1 MTYFWKIFRFAKPYS
16 KYMALN
22 IFFNVLYA
30 FFNAFSFLVLMPML
44 EVLFGE
50 NRAVYTK
57 PSFSGA
63 LDFKT
68 YVSDRMSFEVTRYA
82 GEDPQRALLL
92 VISLILVTFLLK
104 NLFNYIALF
113 FITFLRNGILKDI
126 RIALYNTI
134 TKMSMAHFTEK
145 RKGDL
150 MSRVSNDVTEI
161 QYSFLSI
168 IELLIREPLTITF
181 ALIMMLGISAK
192 LTLFVL
198 LFVPFAGILISRI
211 GKTLQPKSNKVQIE
225 VGEVLAKIEETISGL
240 NIIKAFRAEGSFQAK
255 FKDTNQRLFKLSNS
269 LINRMNLSSPLSEFL
284 GIGVFAVLLWYGGSL
299 VLVEKQLNAAAFLTF
314 LLLAY
319 GVLTPAKGI
328 SKALYSI
335 KKGNAAAARILE
347 VLETPNPIVD
357 PVKPEKMSAFSKEIS
372 FNKVSFAYENELVI
386 DKLNLTIPK
395 GSSVALVGPSGGGK
409 STIANLVPRFY
420 DVNEGSISIDG
431 TDIRQI
437 TKNDLRSL
445 MGIVTQDSIL
455 FNDTVANNLRIAKPD
470 ATEKELKNAAE
481 IANAL
486 SFIEALPKGFDTAI
500 GDQGN
505 KLSGGQKQRL
515 SIARA
520 VLKNPEILILDEA
533 TSALDTESERLV
545 QEALIKM
552 MKSRT
557 SLVIA
562 HRLSTIQ
569 NADLIVVLQNGK
581 IAEKGI
587 HEELI
592 AKNGTYKK
600 LIELQSFQKY
610 TP

>member
-57 PSFSGA
+57 PSFTGA

-192 LTLFVL
+192 LTFFVL

-357 PVKPEKMSAFSKEIS
+357 PVNPEKMSAFSKEIS

-431 TDIRQI
+431 TDIRQF

-455 FNDTVANNLRIAKPD
+455 FNDTVANNLRVAKPD
-470 ATEKELKNAAE
+470 ATEKELMSAAE
-481 IANAL
+481 IANAH
-486 SFIEALPKGFDTAI
+486 SFIKALHKGFDTAI

-557 SLVIA
+557 SLIIA

-569 NADLIVVLQNGK
+569 NADLIIVLQNGK
-581 IAEKGI
+581 ITEKGT

-600 LIELQSFQKY
+600 LIELQSFQ
-610 TP
+610 

>member
-50 NRAVYTK
+50 NRSVYSK
-57 PSFSGA
+57 PSFTGT

-126 RIALYNTI
+126 RIDLYNTI

-168 IELLIREPLTITF
+168 IELLIREPLTIAF
-181 ALIMMLGISAK
+181 ALIMMLSISAK

-299 VLVEKQLNAAAFLTF
+299 VLVEKQLNAAAFITF
-314 LLLAY
+314 LGLAY

-372 FNKVSFAYENELVI
+372 FNKVSFAYEDKLVI

-420 DVNEGSISIDG
+420 DIDEGSISIDG

-470 ATEKELKNAAE
+470 ASEKELKNAAK

-557 SLVIA
+557 SIVIA

-581 IAEKGI
+581 IAEKGT

-600 LIELQSFQKY
+600 LIELQSFQ
-610 TP
+610 

>member
-57 PSFSGA
+57 PSFSSA

-168 IELLIREPLTITF
+168 IELLIREPLTIVF
-181 ALIMMLGISAK
+181 ALIMMFSISAK

-198 LFVPFAGILISRI
+198 LFVPFAGILITRI
-211 GKTLQPKSNKVQIE
+211 GKTLQPKSNKVQVE

-240 NIIKAFRAEGSFQAK
+240 NIIKAFRAEGSFQSK
-255 FKDTNQRLFKLSNS
+255 FRDTNQRLFKLSNS

-284 GIGVFAVLLWYGGSL
+284 GISVFAVLLWYGGSL
-299 VLVEKQLNAAAFLTF
+299 VLVEKQLNAAAFITF
-314 LLLAY
+314 LGLAY

-357 PVKPEKMSAFSKEIS
+357 PVKPKKMSAFNKGVR
-372 FNKVSFAYENELVI
+372 FNEVSFSYEDELVI
-386 DKLNLTIPK
+386 DKLNLAIPK

-431 TDIRQI
+431 KDIRQF

-486 SFIEALPKGFDTAI
+486 SFIEALPKGFDTSI

-581 IAEKGI
+581 IAEKGT

-592 AKNGTYKK
+592 AKKGTYKK
-600 LIELQSFQKY
+600 LIELQSFQ
-610 TP
+610 

>member
-1 MTYFWKIFRFAKPYS
+1 MSYFWKIFGFARPYK

-22 IFFNVLYA
+22 VFFNILYA

-50 NRAVYTK
+50 NRVVETK
-57 PSFSGA
+57 PSFNSA
-63 LDFKT
+63 MDFKSF
-68 YVSDRMSFEVTRYA
+68 VSDRMNYEVTRFSND
-82 GEDPQRALLL
+82 DPERALLL
-92 VISLILVTFLLK
+92 VISLILVTFFLK
-104 NLFNYIALF
+104 NIFNYAALF

-126 RIALYNTI
+126 RIALYNKVTN
-134 TKMSMAHFTEK
+134 MSMSHFTEK

-168 IELLIREPLTITF
+168 IELLIREPLTIFF
-181 ALIMMLGISAK
+181 ALIMMFSISAK

-198 LFVPFAGILISRI
+198 IFVPFAGILISRI

-240 NIIKAFRAEGSFQAK
+240 NIIKAFRAESNFQEK
-255 FKDTNQRLFKLSNS
+255 FKQTNQRLFKLSNS
-269 LINRMNLSSPLSEFL
+269 LINRMNLSSPLSEFM

-299 VLVEKQLNAAAFLTF
+299 VLVEKQMNAAAFITF
-314 LLLAY
+314 LGLAY

-328 SKALYSI
+328 SKALYNI
-335 KKGNAAAARILE
+335 KKGNAAAARVLE
-347 VLETPNPIVD
+347 VLETENPIKNPKNPLD
-357 PVKPEKMSAFSKEIS
+357 FGK
-372 FNKVSFAYENELVI
+372 FNKNITFNDVSFSYENEIVI
-386 DKLNLTIPK
+386 DTLNLTIKK
-395 GSSVALVGPSGGGK
+395 GTSVALVGPSGGGK

-420 DVNEGSISIDG
+420 DVTKGCIQIDG
-431 TDIRQI
+431 NDIRDI
-437 TKNDLRSL
+437 SKDDLREL

-455 FNDTVANNLRIAKPD
+455 FNDSIRNNLRIAKPD
-470 ATEKELKNAAE
+470 ATDEEMRKATQ

-486 SFIEALPKGFDTAI
+486 SFIEALPNGFDTVI

-515 SIARA
+515 SISRA
-520 VLKNPEILILDEA
+520 VLKDPAVLILDEA

-545 QEALIKM
+545 QDALIQM
-552 MKSRT
+552 MKNRT

-569 NADLIVVLQNGK
+569 NADLIIVLQNGK
-581 IAEKGI
+581 IVEKGK

-592 AKNGTYKK
+592 AKKGVYKK
-600 LIELQSFQKY
+600 LIELQSFQ
-610 TP
+610 

>member
-57 PSFSGA
+57 PSFSSA

-68 YVSDRMSFEVTRYA
+68 YVSDRMSFEVTSYA

-168 IELLIREPLTITF
+168 IELLIREPLTIVF
-181 ALIMMLGISAK
+181 ALLMMFSISAK

-198 LFVPFAGILISRI
+198 LFVPFAGILITRI
-211 GKTLQPKSNKVQIE
+211 GKTLQPKSNKVQVE

-240 NIIKAFRAEGSFQAK
+240 NIIKAFRAEGSFQSK
-255 FKDTNQRLFKLSNS
+255 FRDTNQRLFKLSNS

-284 GIGVFAVLLWYGGSL
+284 GISVFAVLLWYGGSL
-299 VLVEKQLNAAAFLTF
+299 VLVEKQLNAAAFITF
-314 LLLAY
+314 LGLAY

-357 PVKPEKMSAFSKEIS
+357 PVKPKKMSAFNKGVR
-372 FNKVSFAYENELVI
+372 FNEVSFAYEDELVI

-431 TDIRQI
+431 TDIRQF

-486 SFIEALPKGFDTAI
+486 SFIEALPKGFDTSI

-581 IAEKGI
+581 IAEKGT

-592 AKNGTYKK
+592 AKKGTYKK
-600 LIELQSFQKY
+600 LIKLQSFQ
-610 TP
+610 

>member
-1 MTYFWKIFRFAKPYS
+1 MSYFWKIFGFAKPFK

-22 IFFNVLYA
+22 VFFNILYA

-50 NRAVYTK
+50 NRVVETK
-57 PSFSGA
+57 PSFNSA
-63 LDFKT
+63 MDFKRF
-68 YVSDRMSFEVTRYA
+68 VSDRMNYEVTRFSND
-82 GEDPQRALLL
+82 DPERALLL
-92 VISLILVTFLLK
+92 VISLILVTFFLK
-104 NLFNYIALF
+104 NIFNYAALF

-126 RIALYNTI
+126 RIALYNKVTN
-134 TKMSMAHFTEK
+134 MSMSHFTEK

-168 IELLIREPLTITF
+168 IELLIREPLTIFF
-181 ALIMMLGISAK
+181 ALIMMFSISAK

-198 LFVPFAGILISRI
+198 IFVPFAGILISRI

-240 NIIKAFRAEGSFQAK
+240 NIIKAFRAESNFQEK
-255 FKDTNQRLFKLSNS
+255 FKQTNQRLFKLSNS
-269 LINRMNLSSPLSEFL
+269 LINRMNLSSPLSEFM

-299 VLVEKQLNAAAFLTF
+299 VLVEKQMNAAAFITF
-314 LLLAY
+314 LGLAY

-328 SKALYSI
+328 SKALYNI
-335 KKGNAAAARILE
+335 KKGNAAAARVLE
-347 VLETPNPIVD
+347 VLETENPIKNPKNPVD
-357 PVKPEKMSAFSKEIS
+357 FGK
-372 FNKVSFAYENELVI
+372 FNKNITFKDVSFSYENEIVI
-386 DKLNLTIPK
+386 DTLNLTIKK
-395 GSSVALVGPSGGGK
+395 GTSVALVGPSGGGK

-420 DVNEGSISIDG
+420 DVTKGCIQIDG
-431 TDIRQI
+431 NDIRDI
-437 TKNDLRSL
+437 SKDDLREL

-455 FNDTVANNLRIAKPD
+455 FNDSIRNNLRIAKPD
-470 ATEKELKNAAE
+470 ATDEEMRKATQ

-486 SFIEALPKGFDTAI
+486 SFIEALPNGFDTVI

-515 SIARA
+515 SISRA
-520 VLKNPEILILDEA
+520 VLKDPAVLILDEA

-545 QEALIKM
+545 QDALIQM
-552 MKSRT
+552 MKNRT

-569 NADLIVVLQNGK
+569 NADLIIVLQNGK
-581 IAEKGI
+581 IVEKGK

-592 AKNGTYKK
+592 AKKGVYKK
-600 LIELQSFQKY
+600 LIELQSFQ
-610 TP
+610 

>member
-126 RIALYNTI
+126 RISLYNTI

-168 IELLIREPLTITF
+168 IELLIREPLTIAF
-181 ALIMMLGISAK
+181 ALIMMFSISAK

-255 FKDTNQRLFKLSNS
+255 FKDTNQRLFRLSNS

-299 VLVEKQLNAAAFLTF
+299 VLVEKQLNAAAFITF
-314 LLLAY
+314 LGLAY

-372 FNKVSFAYENELVI
+372 FNKVSFAYEEEIVI

-420 DVNEGSISIDG
+420 DVNEGIISIDG

-581 IAEKGI
+581 ITEKGT

-600 LIELQSFQKY
+600 LIELQSFQ
-610 TP
+610 

>member
-1 MTYFWKIFRFAKPYS
+1 MSYFWKIFGFAKPFK

-22 IFFNVLYA
+22 VFFNILYA

-50 NRAVYTK
+50 NRVVETK
-57 PSFSGA
+57 PSFNNA
-63 LDFKT
+63 MDFKSF
-68 YVSDRMSFEVTRYA
+68 VSDRMNYEVTRFSND
-82 GEDPQRALLL
+82 DPERALLL
-92 VISLILVTFLLK
+92 VISLILVTFFLK
-104 NLFNYIALF
+104 NIFNYAALF

-126 RIALYNTI
+126 RIALYNKVTN
-134 TKMSMAHFTEK
+134 MSMSHFTEK

-168 IELLIREPLTITF
+168 IELLIREPLTIFF
-181 ALIMMLGISAK
+181 ALIMMFSISAK

-198 LFVPFAGILISRI
+198 IFVPFAGILISRI

-240 NIIKAFRAEGSFQAK
+240 NIIKAFRAESNFQEK
-255 FKDTNQRLFKLSNS
+255 FKQTNQRLFKLSNS
-269 LINRMNLSSPLSEFL
+269 LINRMNLSSPLSEFM

-299 VLVEKQLNAAAFLTF
+299 VLVEKQMNAAAFITF
-314 LLLAY
+314 LGLAY

-328 SKALYSI
+328 SKALYNI
-335 KKGNAAAARILE
+335 KKGNAAAARVLE
-347 VLETPNPIVD
+347 VLETENPIKNPKNPVD
-357 PVKPEKMSAFSKEIS
+357 FGK
-372 FNKVSFAYENELVI
+372 FNKNITFKDVSFSYENEIVI
-386 DKLNLTIPK
+386 DTLNLTIKK
-395 GSSVALVGPSGGGK
+395 GTSVALVGPSGGGK

-420 DVNEGSISIDG
+420 DVTKGCIQIDG
-431 TDIRQI
+431 NDIRDI
-437 TKNDLRSL
+437 SKDDLREL

-455 FNDTVANNLRIAKPD
+455 FNDSIRNNLRIAKPD
-470 ATEKELKNAAE
+470 ATDEEMRKATQ

-486 SFIEALPKGFDTAI
+486 SFIEALPNGFDTVI

-515 SIARA
+515 SISRA
-520 VLKNPEILILDEA
+520 VLKDPAVLILDEA

-545 QEALIKM
+545 QDALIQM
-552 MKSRT
+552 MKNRT

-569 NADLIVVLQNGK
+569 NADLIIVLQNGK
-581 IAEKGI
+581 IVEKGK

-592 AKNGTYKK
+592 AKKGVYKK
-600 LIELQSFQKY
+600 LIELQSFQ
-610 TP
+610 

>member
-30 FFNAFSFLVLMPML
+30 FFNSFSFLVLMPML

-57 PSFSGA
+57 PLFSSA

-168 IELLIREPLTITF
+168 IELLIREPLTIVF
-181 ALIMMLGISAK
+181 ALLMMFSISAK

-198 LFVPFAGILISRI
+198 LFVPFAGILITRI
-211 GKTLQPKSNKVQIE
+211 GKTLQPKSNKVQVE

-240 NIIKAFRAEGSFQAK
+240 NIIKAFRAEGSFQSK
-255 FKDTNQRLFKLSNS
+255 FRDTNQRLFKLSNS

-284 GIGVFAVLLWYGGSL
+284 GISVFAVLLWYGGSL
-299 VLVEKQLNAAAFLTF
+299 VLVEKQLNAAAFITF
-314 LLLAY
+314 LGLAY

-357 PVKPEKMSAFSKEIS
+357 PVKPKKMSAF
-372 FNKVSFAYENELVI
+372 NKGVRFSEVSFAYGDELVI

-431 TDIRQI
+431 TDIRQF

-486 SFIEALPKGFDTAI
+486 SFIEALPKGFDTSI

-581 IAEKGI
+581 IGEKGT

-592 AKNGTYKK
+592 AKKGAYKK
-600 LIELQSFQKY
+600 LIELQSFQ
-610 TP
+610 

>member
-57 PSFSGA
+57 PLFSSA

-168 IELLIREPLTITF
+168 IELLIREPLTIVF
-181 ALIMMLGISAK
+181 ALLMMFSISAK

-198 LFVPFAGILISRI
+198 LFVPFAGILITRI
-211 GKTLQPKSNKVQIE
+211 GKTLQPKSNKVQVE

-240 NIIKAFRAEGSFQAK
+240 NIIKAFRAEGSFQSK
-255 FKDTNQRLFKLSNS
+255 FRDTNQRLFKLSNS

-284 GIGVFAVLLWYGGSL
+284 GISVFAVLLWYGGSL
-299 VLVEKQLNAAAFLTF
+299 VLVEKQLNAAAFITF
-314 LLLAY
+314 LGLAY

-357 PVKPEKMSAFSKEIS
+357 PVKPKKMSAFNKGVR
-372 FNKVSFAYENELVI
+372 FNEVSFAYEDELVI

-431 TDIRQI
+431 TDIRQF

-486 SFIEALPKGFDTAI
+486 SFIEALPKGFDTSS

-581 IAEKGI
+581 IAEKGT

-592 AKNGTYKK
+592 AKKGTYKK
-600 LIELQSFQKY
+600 LIELQSFQ
-610 TP
+610 

>member
-1 MTYFWKIFRFAKPYS
+1 MSYFWKIFGFAKPYK

-22 IFFNVLYA
+22 VFFNILYA

-50 NRAVYTK
+50 NRVVETK
-57 PSFSGA
+57 PSFNSA
-63 LDFKT
+63 MDFKSF
-68 YVSDRMSFEVTRYA
+68 VSDRMNYEVTRFSND
-82 GEDPQRALLL
+82 DPERALLL
-92 VISLILVTFLLK
+92 VISLILVTFFLK
-104 NLFNYIALF
+104 NIFNYAALF

-126 RIALYNTI
+126 RIALYNKVTN
-134 TKMSMAHFTEK
+134 MSMSHFTEK

-168 IELLIREPLTITF
+168 IELLIREPLTIFF
-181 ALIMMLGISAK
+181 ALIMMFSISAK

-198 LFVPFAGILISRI
+198 IFVPFAGILISRI

-240 NIIKAFRAEGSFQAK
+240 NIIKAFRAESNFQEK
-255 FKDTNQRLFKLSNS
+255 FKQTNQRLFKLSNS
-269 LINRMNLSSPLSEFL
+269 LINRMNLSSPLSEFM

-299 VLVEKQLNAAAFLTF
+299 VLVEKQMNAAAFITF
-314 LLLAY
+314 LGLAY

-328 SKALYSI
+328 SKALYNI
-335 KKGNAAAARILE
+335 KKGNAAAARVLE
-347 VLETPNPIVD
+347 VLETENPIKNPKNPLD
-357 PVKPEKMSAFSKEIS
+357 FGK
-372 FNKVSFAYENELVI
+372 FNKNITFNDVSFSYENEIVI
-386 DKLNLTIPK
+386 DTLNLTIKK
-395 GSSVALVGPSGGGK
+395 GTSVALVGPSGGGK

-420 DVNEGSISIDG
+420 DVTKGCIQIDG
-431 TDIRQI
+431 NDIRDI
-437 TKNDLRSL
+437 SKDDLREL

-455 FNDTVANNLRIAKPD
+455 FNDSIRNNLRIAKPD
-470 ATEKELKNAAE
+470 ATDEEMRKATQ

-486 SFIEALPKGFDTAI
+486 SFIEALPNGFDTVI

-515 SIARA
+515 SISRA
-520 VLKNPEILILDEA
+520 VLKDPAVLILDEA

-545 QEALIKM
+545 QDALIQM
-552 MKSRT
+552 MKNRT

-569 NADLIVVLQNGK
+569 NADLIIVLQNGK
-581 IAEKGI
+581 IVEKGK

-592 AKNGTYKK
+592 AKKGVYKK
-600 LIELQSFQKY
+600 LIELQSFQ
-610 TP
+610 

>member
-57 PSFSGA
+57 PSFSSA

-168 IELLIREPLTITF
+168 IELLIREPLTIIF
-181 ALIMMLGISAK
+181 ALLMMFSISAK

-198 LFVPFAGILISRI
+198 LFVPFAGILITRI
-211 GKTLQPKSNKVQIE
+211 GKTLQPKSNKVQVE

-240 NIIKAFRAEGSFQAK
+240 NIIKAFRAEGSFQSK
-255 FKDTNQRLFKLSNS
+255 FRDTNQRLFKLSNS

-284 GIGVFAVLLWYGGSL
+284 GISVFAVLLWYGGSL
-299 VLVEKQLNAAAFLTF
+299 VLVEKQLNAAAFITF
-314 LLLAY
+314 LGLAY

-357 PVKPEKMSAFSKEIS
+357 PVKPKKMSAFNKGVR
-372 FNKVSFAYENELVI
+372 FNEVSFAYEDELVI

-431 TDIRQI
+431 TDIRQF

-486 SFIEALPKGFDTAI
+486 SFIEALPKGFDTSI

-581 IAEKGI
+581 IAEKGT

-592 AKNGTYKK
+592 AKKGTYKK
-600 LIELQSFQKY
+600 LIELQSFQ
-610 TP
+610 

>member
-57 PSFSGA
+57 PSFSSA

-168 IELLIREPLTITF
+168 IELLIREPLTIVF
-181 ALIMMLGISAK
+181 ALLMMFSISAK

-198 LFVPFAGILISRI
+198 LFVPFAGILITRI
-211 GKTLQPKSNKVQIE
+211 GKTLQPKSNKVQVE

-240 NIIKAFRAEGSFQAK
+240 NIIKAFRAEGSFQSK
-255 FKDTNQRLFKLSNS
+255 FRDTNQRLFKLSNS

-284 GIGVFAVLLWYGGSL
+284 GISVFAVLLWYGGSL
-299 VLVEKQLNAAAFLTF
+299 VLVEKQLNAAAFITF
-314 LLLAY
+314 LGLAY

-357 PVKPEKMSAFSKEIS
+357 PVKPKKMSAFNKGVR
-372 FNKVSFAYENELVI
+372 FNEVSFAYEDELVI

-420 DVNEGSISIDG
+420 DVNEGNISIDG
-431 TDIRQI
+431 TDIRQF

-486 SFIEALPKGFDTAI
+486 SFIEALPKGFDTSI

-581 IAEKGI
+581 IAEKGT

-592 AKNGTYKK
+592 AKKGTYKK
-600 LIELQSFQKY
+600 LIELQSFQ
-610 TP
+610 

>member
-1 MTYFWKIFRFAKPYS
+1 
-16 KYMALN
+16 
-22 IFFNVLYA
+22 
-30 FFNAFSFLVLMPML
+30 MPML

-126 RIALYNTI
+126 RISLYNTI

-168 IELLIREPLTITF
+168 IELLIREPLTIAF
-181 ALIMMLGISAK
+181 ALTMMFSISAK

-255 FKDTNQRLFKLSNS
+255 FKDTNQRLFRLSNS

-299 VLVEKQLNAAAFLTF
+299 VLVEKQLNAAAFITF
-314 LLLAY
+314 LGLAY

-437 TKNDLRSL
+437 SKNDLRSL

-486 SFIEALPKGFDTAI
+486 SFIEVLPKGFDTVI

-581 IAEKGI
+581 ITEKGT

-592 AKNGTYKK
+592 AKKGTYKK
-600 LIELQSFQKY
+600 LIELQSFQ
-610 TP
+610 

>member
-50 NRAVYTK
+50 NRAVYIK
-57 PSFSGA
+57 PSFSSA

-168 IELLIREPLTITF
+168 IELLIREPLTIIF
-181 ALIMMLGISAK
+181 ALLMMFSISAK

-198 LFVPFAGILISRI
+198 LFVPFAGILITRI
-211 GKTLQPKSNKVQIE
+211 GKTLQPKSNKVQVE

-240 NIIKAFRAEGSFQAK
+240 NIIKAFRAEGSFQSK
-255 FKDTNQRLFKLSNS
+255 FRDTNQRLFKLSNS

-284 GIGVFAVLLWYGGSL
+284 GISVFAVLLWYGGSL
-299 VLVEKQLNAAAFLTF
+299 VLVEKQLNAAAFITF
-314 LLLAY
+314 LGLAY

-357 PVKPEKMSAFSKEIS
+357 PVKPKKMSAFNKGVR
-372 FNKVSFAYENELVI
+372 FNEVSFAYEDELVI

-431 TDIRQI
+431 TDIRQF
-437 TKNDLRSL
+437 TKNYLRSL

-486 SFIEALPKGFDTAI
+486 SFIEALPKGFDTSI

-581 IAEKGI
+581 IAEKGT

-592 AKNGTYKK
+592 AKKGTYKK
-600 LIELQSFQKY
+600 LIELQSFQ
-610 TP
+610 

>member
-1 MTYFWKIFRFAKPYS
+1 
-16 KYMALN
+16 
-22 IFFNVLYA
+22 
-30 FFNAFSFLVLMPML
+30 MPML

-57 PSFSGA
+57 PSFSTA
-63 LDFKT
+63 LDIKS
-68 YVSDRMSFEVTRYA
+68 YLSDRMNFEVTRYA
-82 GEDPQRALLL
+82 SDDPGRALLL
-92 VISLILVTFLLK
+92 VISLILITFLFK

-126 RIALYNTI
+126 RIALYNKI
-134 TKMSMAHFTEK
+134 TSLSIAHFTEK
-145 RKGDL
+145 RKGDF

-168 IELLIREPLTITF
+168 IELLIREPLTILF
-181 ALIMMLGISAK
+181 AILMMFSISPQ

-198 LFVPFAGILISRI
+198 LFVPFAGIIISRI

-225 VGEVLAKIEETISGL
+225 VGEILTKIEETIGGL
-240 NIIKAFRAEGSFQAK
+240 NIVKAFRAEKEFQNK
-255 FKDTNQRLFKLSNS
+255 FKATNQRLFKLSNG
-269 LINRMNLSSPLSEFL
+269 LINRMNLSSPVSEFL
-284 GIGVFAVLLWYGGSL
+284 GIGVFGILLWHGGSL
-299 VLVEKQLNAAAFLTF
+299 VLVEKELNAAAFLTF
-314 LLLAY
+314 IALAY

-347 VLETPNPIVD
+347 ILESKNPIKD
-357 PVKPEKMSAFSKEIS
+357 PSKPKQLDAFKSEIV
-372 FNKVSFAYENELVI
+372 FEDVSFAYEDENVI
-386 DKLNLTIPK
+386 QKLNLRISK
-395 GSSVALVGPSGGGK
+395 GSSVAIVGPSGGGK
-409 STIANLVPRFY
+409 STLANLLPRFY
-420 DVNEGSISIDG
+420 DVTDGAILIDG
-431 TDIRQI
+431 IDIRNL
-437 TKNDLRSL
+437 TKDKLRSF
-445 MGIVTQDSIL
+445 MGIVSQDAIL
-455 FNDTVANNLRIAKPD
+455 FNDTVANNLRIAKPESTQ
-470 ATEKELKNAAE
+470 TELQNAAA

-486 SFIEALPKGFDTAI
+486 SFIEALPLGFETVI
-500 GDQGN
+500 GERGN

-545 QEALIKM
+545 QDALIEM

-581 IAEKGI
+581 IVEKGT
-587 HEELI
+587 HDELI
-592 AKNGTYKK
+592 SKKGIYNK
-600 LIELQSFQKY
+600 LIDLQSFA
-610 TP
+610 

>member
-57 PSFSGA
+57 PLFSSA

-168 IELLIREPLTITF
+168 IELLIREPLTIVF
-181 ALIMMLGISAK
+181 ALLMMFSISAK

-198 LFVPFAGILISRI
+198 LFVPFAGILITRI
-211 GKTLQPKSNKVQIE
+211 GKTLQPKSNKVQVE

-240 NIIKAFRAEGSFQAK
+240 NIIKAFRAEGSFQSK
-255 FKDTNQRLFKLSNS
+255 FRDTNQRLFKLSNS

-284 GIGVFAVLLWYGGSL
+284 GISVFAVLLWYGGSL
-299 VLVEKQLNAAAFLTF
+299 VLVEKQLNAAAFITF
-314 LLLAY
+314 LGLAY

-357 PVKPEKMSAFSKEIS
+357 PVKPKKMSAFNKGVRFKE
-372 FNKVSFAYENELVI
+372 VSFAYEDELVI
-386 DKLNLTIPK
+386 DKLNLTIQK

-431 TDIRQI
+431 TDIRQF

-486 SFIEALPKGFDTAI
+486 SFIEALPKGFDTSI

-581 IAEKGI
+581 IAEKGT

-592 AKNGTYKK
+592 AKKGTYKK
-600 LIELQSFQKY
+600 LIELQSFQ
-610 TP
+610 

>member
-50 NRAVYTK
+50 NRSVYSK
-57 PSFSGA
+57 PSFSGT

-126 RIALYNTI
+126 RIDLYNTI

-168 IELLIREPLTITF
+168 IELLIREPLTIVF
-181 ALIMMLGISAK
+181 ALVMMFSISAK

-299 VLVEKQLNAAAFLTF
+299 VLVEKQLNAAAFITF
-314 LLLAY
+314 LGLAY

-395 GSSVALVGPSGGGK
+395 GSSVALVGQSGGGK

-486 SFIEALPKGFDTAI
+486 SFIEALPKGFDTSI

-581 IAEKGI
+581 IAEKGT

-600 LIELQSFQKY
+600 LIELQSFQ
-610 TP
+610 

>member
-57 PSFSGA
+57 PSFSSA

-168 IELLIREPLTITF
+168 IELLIREPLTIVF
-181 ALIMMLGISAK
+181 ALFMMFSISAK

-198 LFVPFAGILISRI
+198 LFVPFAGILITRI
-211 GKTLQPKSNKVQIE
+211 GKTLQPKSNKVQVE

-240 NIIKAFRAEGSFQAK
+240 NIIKAFRAEGSFQSK
-255 FKDTNQRLFKLSNS
+255 FRDTNQRLFKLSNS

-284 GIGVFAVLLWYGGSL
+284 GISVFAVLLWYGGSL
-299 VLVEKQLNAAAFLTF
+299 VLVEKQLNAAAFITF
-314 LLLAY
+314 LGLAY

-357 PVKPEKMSAFSKEIS
+357 PVKPKKMSAFNKGVR
-372 FNKVSFAYENELVI
+372 FNEVSFAYEDELVI

-431 TDIRQI
+431 TDIRQF

-486 SFIEALPKGFDTAI
+486 SFIEALPKGFDTSI

-581 IAEKGI
+581 IAEKGT

-592 AKNGTYKK
+592 AKKGTYKK
-600 LIELQSFQKY
+600 LIELQSFQ
-610 TP
+610 

>member
-50 NRAVYTK
+50 NRAVYIK
-57 PSFSGA
+57 PSFSSA

-168 IELLIREPLTITF
+168 IELLIREPLTIVF
-181 ALIMMLGISAK
+181 ALLMMFSISAK

-198 LFVPFAGILISRI
+198 LFVPFAGILITRI
-211 GKTLQPKSNKVQIE
+211 GKTLQPKSNKVQVE

-240 NIIKAFRAEGSFQAK
+240 NIIKAFRAEGSFQSK
-255 FKDTNQRLFKLSNS
+255 FRDTNQRLFKLSNS

-284 GIGVFAVLLWYGGSL
+284 GISVFAVLLWYGGSL
-299 VLVEKQLNAAAFLTF
+299 VLVEKQLNAAAFITF
-314 LLLAY
+314 LGLAY

-357 PVKPEKMSAFSKEIS
+357 PVKPKKMSAFNKGVR
-372 FNKVSFAYENELVI
+372 FNEVSFAYEDELVI

-431 TDIRQI
+431 TDIRQF

-486 SFIEALPKGFDTAI
+486 SFIEALPKGFDTSI

-569 NADLIVVLQNGK
+569 NADLIVVFQNGK
-581 IAEKGI
+581 IAEKGT

-592 AKNGTYKK
+592 AKKGTYKK
-600 LIELQSFQKY
+600 LIELQSFQ
-610 TP
+610 

>member
-57 PSFSGA
+57 PLFSSA

-168 IELLIREPLTITF
+168 IELLIREPLTIVF
-181 ALIMMLGISAK
+181 ALLMMFSISAK

-198 LFVPFAGILISRI
+198 LFVPFAGILITRI
-211 GKTLQPKSNKVQIE
+211 GKTLQPKSNKVQVE

-240 NIIKAFRAEGSFQAK
+240 NIIKAFRAEGSFQSK
-255 FKDTNQRLFKLSNS
+255 FRDTNQRLFKLSNS

-284 GIGVFAVLLWYGGSL
+284 GISVFAVLLWYGGSL
-299 VLVEKQLNAAAFLTF
+299 VLVEKQLNAAAFITF
-314 LLLAY
+314 LGLAY

-357 PVKPEKMSAFSKEIS
+357 PVKPKKMSAFNKGVRFKE
-372 FNKVSFAYENELVI
+372 VSFAYEDELVI

-431 TDIRQI
+431 TDIRQF

-486 SFIEALPKGFDTAI
+486 SFIEALPKGFDTSI

-581 IAEKGI
+581 IAEKGT

-592 AKNGTYKK
+592 AKKGTYKK
-600 LIELQSFQKY
+600 LIELQSFQ
-610 TP
+610 

>member
-22 IFFNVLYA
+22 VFFNILYA

-68 YVSDRMSFEVTRYA
+68 YISERMSFEITLYA
-82 GEDPQRALLL
+82 SDDPKRALVL

-134 TKMSMAHFTEK
+134 TNLSIAHFTEK
-145 RKGDL
+145 RKGDF
-150 MSRVSNDVTEI
+150 MSRVSNDVTEV

-168 IELLIREPLTITF
+168 LELLIREPLTILF
-181 ALIMMLGISAK
+181 ALIMMFSISPQ
-192 LTLFVL
+192 LSIFVL
-198 LFVPFAGILISRI
+198 LFVPFAGIIISRI

-225 VGEVLAKIEETISGL
+225 VGDILSKIEETIGGL
-240 NIIKAFRAEGSFQAK
+240 NIIKAFRAEKAFQNN
-255 FKDTNQRLFKLSNS
+255 FKATNHRLFKLSNS

-284 GIGVFAVLLWYGGSL
+284 GIGVFGILLWYGGSL
-299 VLVEKQLNAAAFLTF
+299 VLVEKELNAAAFLTF
-314 LLLAY
+314 LALAY

-347 VLETPNPIVD
+347 ILETNNPIKD
-357 PVKPEKMSAFSKEIS
+357 PAKPERLNAFKKEVV
-372 FNKVSFAYENELVI
+372 FDNVSFAYEDKIVI
-386 DKLNLTIPK
+386 EKLNLSIPK

-409 STIANLVPRFY
+409 TTIANLVPRFY
-420 DVNEGSISIDG
+420 DVCDGSISIDG
-431 TDIRQI
+431 IDIRKL
-437 TKNDLRSL
+437 TKDKLRSF
-445 MGIVTQDSIL
+445 MGIVTQEAIL
-455 FNDTVANNLRIAKPD
+455 FNDTVVNNLRIAKPD
-470 ATEKELKNAAE
+470 ATEKELQNAAE

-486 SFIEALPKGFDTAI
+486 SFIKALPQGFDTVI
-500 GDQGN
+500 GERGN

-520 VLKNPEILILDEA
+520 VLKNPGILILDEA

-545 QEALIKM
+545 QDALIEM
-552 MKSRT
+552 MKNRT
-557 SLVIA
+557 SIVIA

-569 NADLIVVLQNGK
+569 NVDLIIVLQNGK
-581 IAEKGI
+581 IVERGT
-587 HEELI
+587 HDELI
-592 AKNGTYKK
+592 SKKGAYNK
-600 LIELQSFQKY
+600 LIELQSFQ
-610 TP
+610 

>member
-1 MTYFWKIFRFAKPYS
+1 MSYFWKIFGFARPYK

-22 IFFNVLYA
+22 VFFNILYA

-50 NRAVYTK
+50 NRVVETK
-57 PSFSGA
+57 PSFNSA
-63 LDFKT
+63 MDFKSF
-68 YVSDRMSFEVTRYA
+68 VSDRMNYEVTRFSND
-82 GEDPQRALLL
+82 DPERALLL
-92 VISLILVTFLLK
+92 VISLILVTFFLK
-104 NLFNYIALF
+104 NIFNYAALF
-113 FITFLRNGILKDI
+113 FITFLRNGTLKDI
-126 RIALYNTI
+126 RIALYNKVTN
-134 TKMSMAHFTEK
+134 MSMSHFTEK

-168 IELLIREPLTITF
+168 IELLIREPLTIFF
-181 ALIMMLGISAK
+181 ALIMMFSISAK

-198 LFVPFAGILISRI
+198 IFVPFAGILISRI

-240 NIIKAFRAEGSFQAK
+240 NIIKAFRAESNFQEK
-255 FKDTNQRLFKLSNS
+255 FKQTNQRLFKLSNS
-269 LINRMNLSSPLSEFL
+269 LINRMNLSSPLSEFM

-299 VLVEKQLNAAAFLTF
+299 VLVEKQMNAAAFITF
-314 LLLAY
+314 LGLAY

-328 SKALYSI
+328 SKALYNI
-335 KKGNAAAARILE
+335 KKGNAAAARVLE
-347 VLETPNPIVD
+347 VLETENPIKNPKNPLD
-357 PVKPEKMSAFSKEIS
+357 FGK
-372 FNKVSFAYENELVI
+372 FNKNITFNDVSFSYENEIVI
-386 DKLNLTIPK
+386 DTLNLTIKK
-395 GSSVALVGPSGGGK
+395 GTSVALVGPSGGGK

-420 DVNEGSISIDG
+420 DVTKGCIQIDG
-431 TDIRQI
+431 NDIRDI
-437 TKNDLRSL
+437 SKDDLRKL

-455 FNDTVANNLRIAKPD
+455 FNDSIRNNLRIAKPD
-470 ATEKELKNAAE
+470 ATDEEMRKATQ

-486 SFIEALPKGFDTAI
+486 SFIEALPNGFDTVI

-515 SIARA
+515 SISRA
-520 VLKNPEILILDEA
+520 VLKDPAVLILDEA

-545 QEALIKM
+545 QDALIQM
-552 MKSRT
+552 MKNRT

-569 NADLIVVLQNGK
+569 NADLIIVLQNGK
-581 IAEKGI
+581 IVEKGK

-592 AKNGTYKK
+592 AKKGVYKK
-600 LIELQSFQKY
+600 LIELQSFQ
-610 TP
+610 

>member
-50 NRAVYTK
+50 NRAVFTK
-57 PSFSGA
+57 PSFSSD

-168 IELLIREPLTITF
+168 IELLIREPLTIVF
-181 ALIMMLGISAK
+181 ALLMMFSISAK

-198 LFVPFAGILISRI
+198 LFVPFAGILITRI
-211 GKTLQPKSNKVQIE
+211 GKTLQPKSNKVQVE

-240 NIIKAFRAEGSFQAK
+240 NIIKAFRAEGSFQSK
-255 FKDTNQRLFKLSNS
+255 FRDTNQRLFKLSNS

-284 GIGVFAVLLWYGGSL
+284 GISVFAVLLWYGGSL
-299 VLVEKQLNAAAFLTF
+299 VLVEKQLNAAAFITF
-314 LLLAY
+314 LGLAY

-357 PVKPEKMSAFSKEIS
+357 PVKPKKMSAF
-372 FNKVSFAYENELVI
+372 NKGVRFSEVSFAYEDELVI

-431 TDIRQI
+431 TDIRQF

-470 ATEKELKNAAE
+470 ATEKELRNAAE

-486 SFIEALPKGFDTAI
+486 SFTEALPKGFDTSI

-581 IAEKGI
+581 IAEKGT

-592 AKNGTYKK
+592 AKKGTYKK
-600 LIELQSFQKY
+600 LIELQSFQ
-610 TP
+610 

>member
-57 PSFSGA
+57 PLFSSA

-168 IELLIREPLTITF
+168 IELLIREPLTIVF
-181 ALIMMLGISAK
+181 ALLMMFSISAK

-198 LFVPFAGILISRI
+198 LFVPFAGILITRI
-211 GKTLQPKSNKVQIE
+211 GKTLQPKSNKVQVE

-240 NIIKAFRAEGSFQAK
+240 NIIKAFRAEGSFQSK
-255 FKDTNQRLFKLSNS
+255 FRDTNQRLFKLSNS

-284 GIGVFAVLLWYGGSL
+284 GISVFAVLLWYGGSL
-299 VLVEKQLNAAAFLTF
+299 VLVEKQLNAAAFITF
-314 LLLAY
+314 LGLAY

-357 PVKPEKMSAFSKEIS
+357 PVKPKKMST
-372 FNKVSFAYENELVI
+372 FNKGVRFNEVSFAYEDELVI

-431 TDIRQI
+431 TDIRQF
-437 TKNDLRSL
+437 TKNNLRSL

-486 SFIEALPKGFDTAI
+486 SFIEALPKGFDTSI

-581 IAEKGI
+581 IAEKGT

-592 AKNGTYKK
+592 AKKGTYKK
-600 LIELQSFQKY
+600 LIELQSFQ
-610 TP
+610 

>member
-1 MTYFWKIFRFAKPYS
+1 MTYFWKIFRFAEPYS

-126 RIALYNTI
+126 RISLYNTI

-181 ALIMMLGISAK
+181 ALIMMFSISAK
-192 LTLFVL
+192 LSLFVL

-255 FKDTNQRLFKLSNS
+255 FKDTNQRLFRLSNS

-299 VLVEKQLNAAAFLTF
+299 VLVEKQLNAAAFITF
-314 LLLAY
+314 LGLAY

-395 GSSVALVGPSGGGK
+395 GSSVALVGTSGGGK

-437 TKNDLRSL
+437 TKNELRSL

-486 SFIEALPKGFDTAI
+486 SFIEALPKGFDATI

-557 SLVIA
+557 SLIIA

-569 NADLIVVLQNGK
+569 NADLIIVLQNGK
-581 IAEKGI
+581 ITEKGT

-600 LIELQSFQKY
+600 LIELQSFQ
-610 TP
+610 

>member
-126 RIALYNTI
+126 RISLYNTI

-168 IELLIREPLTITF
+168 IELLIREPLTIAF
-181 ALIMMLGISAK
+181 ALIMMFSISAK

-255 FKDTNQRLFKLSNS
+255 FKDTNQRLFRLSNS

-299 VLVEKQLNAAAFLTF
+299 VLVEKQLNAAAFITF
-314 LLLAY
+314 LGLAY

-357 PVKPEKMSAFSKEIS
+357 PVKPEKMSAFSKEIT
-372 FNKVSFAYENELVI
+372 FNKVSFAYEEEIVI

-431 TDIRQI
+431 TDIRRF

-455 FNDTVANNLRIAKPD
+455 FNDTVANNLRIAKTD
-470 ATEKELKNAAE
+470 ATEKELKNAAK

-581 IAEKGI
+581 IAEKGT

-600 LIELQSFQKY
+600 LIELQSFQ
-610 TP
+610 

>member
-50 NRAVYTK
+50 NRSVYTK
-57 PSFSGA
+57 PSFSGT

-126 RIALYNTI
+126 RIDLYNTI

-168 IELLIREPLTITF
+168 IELLIREPLTIAF
-181 ALIMMLGISAK
+181 ALIMMFSISAK

-299 VLVEKQLNAAAFLTF
+299 VLVEKQLNAAAFITF
-314 LLLAY
+314 LGLAY

-470 ATEKELKNAAE
+470 ATEKELKNAAK

-581 IAEKGI
+581 IAEKGT

-600 LIELQSFQKY
+600 LIELQSFQ
-610 TP
+610 

>member
-57 PSFSGA
+57 PLFSSA

-168 IELLIREPLTITF
+168 IELLIREPLTIVF
-181 ALIMMLGISAK
+181 ALLMMFSISAK

-198 LFVPFAGILISRI
+198 LFVPFAGILITRI
-211 GKTLQPKSNKVQIE
+211 GKTLQPKSNKVQVE

-240 NIIKAFRAEGSFQAK
+240 NIIKAFRAEGSFQSK
-255 FKDTNQRLFKLSNS
+255 FRDTNQRLFKLSNS

-284 GIGVFAVLLWYGGSL
+284 GISVFAVLLWYGGSL
-299 VLVEKQLNAAAFLTF
+299 VLVEKQLNAAAFITF
-314 LLLAY
+314 LGLAY

-357 PVKPEKMSAFSKEIS
+357 PVKPKKMSAFNKGVR
-372 FNKVSFAYENELVI
+372 FNEVSFAYEDELVI

-431 TDIRQI
+431 TDIRQF

-470 ATEKELKNAAE
+470 ANEKELKNAAE

-486 SFIEALPKGFDTAI
+486 SFIEALPKGFDTSI

-581 IAEKGI
+581 IAEKGT

-592 AKNGTYKK
+592 AKKGTYKK
-600 LIELQSFQKY
+600 LIELQSFQ
-610 TP
+610 

>member
-126 RIALYNTI
+126 RISLYNTI

-168 IELLIREPLTITF
+168 IELLIREPLTIAF
-181 ALIMMLGISAK
+181 ALIMMFSISAK

-299 VLVEKQLNAAAFLTF
+299 VLVEKQLNAAAFITF
-314 LLLAY
+314 LGLAY

-357 PVKPEKMSAFSKEIS
+357 PVNPEKMSAFSKGVT
-372 FNKVSFAYENELVI
+372 FNKVSFAYEEEIVI
-386 DKLNLTIPK
+386 DKLSLTIPK
-395 GSSVALVGPSGGGK
+395 GSSVAIVGPSGGGK

-455 FNDTVANNLRIAKPD
+455 FNDTVANNLRIAKHD
-470 ATEKELKNAAE
+470 ATENELRNAAE

-581 IAEKGI
+581 IAEKGT

-600 LIELQSFQKY
+600 LIELQSFQ
-610 TP
+610 

>member
-1 MTYFWKIFRFAKPYS
+1 MSYFWKIFGFARPYK

-22 IFFNVLYA
+22 VFFNILYA

-50 NRAVYTK
+50 NRVVETK
-57 PSFSGA
+57 PSFNSA
-63 LDFKT
+63 MDFKSF
-68 YVSDRMSFEVTRYA
+68 VSDRMNYEVTRFSND
-82 GEDPQRALLL
+82 DPERALLL
-92 VISLILVTFLLK
+92 VISLILVTFFLK
-104 NLFNYIALF
+104 NIFNYAALF

-126 RIALYNTI
+126 RIALYNKVTN
-134 TKMSMAHFTEK
+134 MSMSHFTEK

-168 IELLIREPLTITF
+168 IELLIREPLTIFF
-181 ALIMMLGISAK
+181 ALIMMFSISAK

-198 LFVPFAGILISRI
+198 IFVPFAGILISRI

-240 NIIKAFRAEGSFQAK
+240 NIIKAFRAESNFQEK
-255 FKDTNQRLFKLSNS
+255 FKQTNQRLFKLSNS
-269 LINRMNLSSPLSEFL
+269 LINRMNLSSPLSEFM

-299 VLVEKQLNAAAFLTF
+299 VLVEKQMNAAAFITF
-314 LLLAY
+314 LGLAY

-328 SKALYSI
+328 SKALYNI
-335 KKGNAAAARILE
+335 KKGNAAAARVLE
-347 VLETPNPIVD
+347 VLETENPIKNPKNPLD
-357 PVKPEKMSAFSKEIS
+357 FGK
-372 FNKVSFAYENELVI
+372 FNKNITFKDVSFSYENEIVI
-386 DKLNLTIPK
+386 DTLNLTIKK
-395 GSSVALVGPSGGGK
+395 GTSVALVGPSGGGK

-420 DVNEGSISIDG
+420 DVTKGCIQIDG
-431 TDIRQI
+431 NDIRDI
-437 TKNDLRSL
+437 SKDDLREL

-455 FNDTVANNLRIAKPD
+455 FNDSIRNNLRIAKPD
-470 ATEKELKNAAE
+470 ATDEEMRKATQ

-486 SFIEALPKGFDTAI
+486 SFIEALPNGFDTVI

-515 SIARA
+515 SISRA
-520 VLKNPEILILDEA
+520 VLKDPAVLILDEA

-545 QEALIKM
+545 QDALIQM
-552 MKSRT
+552 MKNRT

-569 NADLIVVLQNGK
+569 NADLIIVLQNGK
-581 IAEKGI
+581 IVEKGK

-592 AKNGTYKK
+592 AKKGVYKK
-600 LIELQSFQKY
+600 LIELQSFQ
-610 TP
+610 

>member
-1 MTYFWKIFRFAKPYS
+1 MSYFWKIFGFARPYK

-22 IFFNVLYA
+22 VFFNILYA

-50 NRAVYTK
+50 NRVVETK
-57 PSFSGA
+57 PSFNSA
-63 LDFKT
+63 MDFKSF
-68 YVSDRMSFEVTRYA
+68 VSDRMNYEVTRFSND
-82 GEDPQRALLL
+82 DPERALLL
-92 VISLILVTFLLK
+92 VISLILVTFFLK
-104 NLFNYIALF
+104 NIFNYAALF
-113 FITFLRNGILKDI
+113 FITFLRNGTLKDI
-126 RIALYNTI
+126 RIALYNKVTN
-134 TKMSMAHFTEK
+134 MSMSHFTEK

-168 IELLIREPLTITF
+168 IELLIREPLTIFF
-181 ALIMMLGISAK
+181 ALIMMFSISAK

-198 LFVPFAGILISRI
+198 IFVPFAGILISRI

-240 NIIKAFRAEGSFQAK
+240 NIIKAFRAESNFQEK
-255 FKDTNQRLFKLSNS
+255 FKQTNQRLFKLSNS
-269 LINRMNLSSPLSEFL
+269 LINRMNLSSPLSEFM

-299 VLVEKQLNAAAFLTF
+299 VLVEKQMNAAAFITF
-314 LLLAY
+314 LGLAY

-328 SKALYSI
+328 SKALYNI
-335 KKGNAAAARILE
+335 KKGNAAAARVLE
-347 VLETPNPIVD
+347 VLETENPIKNPKNPLD
-357 PVKPEKMSAFSKEIS
+357 FGK
-372 FNKVSFAYENELVI
+372 FNKNITFNDVSFSYENEIVI
-386 DKLNLTIPK
+386 DTLNLTIKK
-395 GSSVALVGPSGGGK
+395 GTSVALVGPSGGGK

-420 DVNEGSISIDG
+420 DVTKGCIQIDG
-431 TDIRQI
+431 NDIRDI
-437 TKNDLRSL
+437 SKDDLREL

-455 FNDTVANNLRIAKPD
+455 FNDSIRNNLRIAKPD
-470 ATEKELKNAAE
+470 ATDEEMRKATQ

-486 SFIEALPKGFDTAI
+486 SFIEALPNGFDTVI

-515 SIARA
+515 SISRA
-520 VLKNPEILILDEA
+520 VLKDPAVLILDEA

-545 QEALIKM
+545 QDALIQM
-552 MKSRT
+552 MKNRT

-569 NADLIVVLQNGK
+569 NADLIIVLQNGK
-581 IAEKGI
+581 IVEKGK

-592 AKNGTYKK
+592 AKKGVYKK
-600 LIELQSFQKY
+600 LIELQSFQ
-610 TP
+610 

>member
-50 NRAVYTK
+50 NRAVFTK
-57 PSFSGA
+57 PSFSSD

-168 IELLIREPLTITF
+168 IELLIREPLTIVF
-181 ALIMMLGISAK
+181 ALLMMFSISAK

-198 LFVPFAGILISRI
+198 LFVPFAGILITRI
-211 GKTLQPKSNKVQIE
+211 AKTLQPKSNKVQVE

-240 NIIKAFRAEGSFQAK
+240 NIIKAFRAEGSFQSK
-255 FKDTNQRLFKLSNS
+255 FRDTNQRLFKLSNS

-284 GIGVFAVLLWYGGSL
+284 GISVFAVLLWYGGSL
-299 VLVEKQLNAAAFLTF
+299 VLVEKQLNAAAFITF
-314 LLLAY
+314 LGLAY

-357 PVKPEKMSAFSKEIS
+357 PVKPKKMSAF
-372 FNKVSFAYENELVI
+372 NKGVRFSEVSFAYEDELVI

-431 TDIRQI
+431 TDIRQF

-486 SFIEALPKGFDTAI
+486 SFIEALPKGFDTSI

-533 TSALDTESERLV
+533 TSALDTESERFV

-581 IAEKGI
+581 IAEKGT

-592 AKNGTYKK
+592 AKKGTYKK
-600 LIELQSFQKY
+600 LIELQSFQ
-610 TP
+610 

>member
-57 PSFSGA
+57 PSFSSA

-104 NLFNYIALF
+104 NLFNYVALF

-168 IELLIREPLTITF
+168 IELLIREPLTIVF
-181 ALIMMLGISAK
+181 ALLMMFSISAK

-198 LFVPFAGILISRI
+198 LFVPFAGILITRI
-211 GKTLQPKSNKVQIE
+211 GKTLQPKSNKVQVE

-240 NIIKAFRAEGSFQAK
+240 NIIKAFRAEGSFQSK
-255 FKDTNQRLFKLSNS
+255 FRDTNQRLFKLSNS

-284 GIGVFAVLLWYGGSL
+284 GISVFAVLLWYGGSL
-299 VLVEKQLNAAAFLTF
+299 VLVEKQLNAAAFITF
-314 LLLAY
+314 LGLAY

-357 PVKPEKMSAFSKEIS
+357 PVKPKKMSAFNKGVR
-372 FNKVSFAYENELVI
+372 FNEVSFAYEDELVI

-431 TDIRQI
+431 TDIRQF

-486 SFIEALPKGFDTAI
+486 SFIEALPKGFDTSI

-581 IAEKGI
+581 IAEKGT

-592 AKNGTYKK
+592 AKKGTYKK
-600 LIELQSFQKY
+600 LIELQSFQ
-610 TP
+610 

>member
-1 MTYFWKIFRFAKPYS
+1 MTYFWKIFRFAEPYS

-126 RIALYNTI
+126 RIALYNSI

-150 MSRVSNDVTEI
+150 MSRVSNDVIEI

-255 FKDTNQRLFKLSNS
+255 FKDTNQRLFRLSNS

-299 VLVEKQLNAAAFLTF
+299 VLVEKQLNAAAFITF
-314 LLLAY
+314 LGLAY

-395 GSSVALVGPSGGGK
+395 GSSVALVGTSGGGK

-486 SFIEALPKGFDTAI
+486 SFIEALPKGFDATI

-557 SLVIA
+557 SLIIA

-581 IAEKGI
+581 ITEKGT

-592 AKNGTYKK
+592 AKKGTYKK
-600 LIELQSFQKY
+600 HNRRI
-610 TP
+610 

>member
-57 PSFSGA
+57 PSFSSA

-168 IELLIREPLTITF
+168 IELLIREPLTIVF
-181 ALIMMLGISAK
+181 ALLMMFSISAK

-198 LFVPFAGILISRI
+198 VFVPFAGILITRI
-211 GKTLQPKSNKVQIE
+211 GKTLQPKSNKVQVE

-240 NIIKAFRAEGSFQAK
+240 NIIKAFRAEGSFQSK
-255 FKDTNQRLFKLSNS
+255 FRDTNQRLFKLSNS

-284 GIGVFAVLLWYGGSL
+284 GISVFAVLLWYGGSL
-299 VLVEKQLNAAAFLTF
+299 VLVEKQLNAAAFITF
-314 LLLAY
+314 LGLAY

-357 PVKPEKMSAFSKEIS
+357 PVKPKKMSAFNKGVR
-372 FNKVSFAYENELVI
+372 FNEVSFAYEDELVI

-431 TDIRQI
+431 TDIRQF

-486 SFIEALPKGFDTAI
+486 SFIEALPKGFDTSI

-581 IAEKGI
+581 IAEKGT

-592 AKNGTYKK
+592 AKKGTYKK
-600 LIELQSFQKY
+600 LIELQSFQ
-610 TP
+610 